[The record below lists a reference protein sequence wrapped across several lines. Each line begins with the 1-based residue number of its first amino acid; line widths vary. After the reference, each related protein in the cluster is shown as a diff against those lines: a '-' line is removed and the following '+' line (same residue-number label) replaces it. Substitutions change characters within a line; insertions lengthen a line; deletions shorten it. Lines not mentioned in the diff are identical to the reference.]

1 MPFSS
6 GTRYE
11 DNEDK
16 FEDNRRALC
25 LRTPAGGRAS
35 FVMSSAL
42 RDLAHAIAR
51 ARRASVC
58 ASPRA
63 SRGYA
68 KAARRCTN
76 RRERCCQALAHLCA
90 NCHSMGL
97 SAAGARHPPARTAYS
112 RSVVKQ
118 ITWPGGQMP
127 CFTTFH
133 AAGSKQVVA
142 RLPSALRGSCSALWQ
157 SFGCRKLLQA
167 AGMADGR
174 SLAAGQRAGRPTAAA
189 GKGAVPSLEDP
200 TARPPFFGVAPRA
213 LYLEDNTSVYRS
225 QMRSTSFDSWRRGIP
240 ACGDSP

>member
-1 MPFSS
+1 MCSGDRHLADSLCISNGREDFGLCLMPFSS

-25 LRTPAGGRAS
+25 LRTMAGGRAS

-142 RLPSALRGSCSALWQ
+142 RLCHRRYGAAAVLCGRASVAASCCKRLGW
-157 SFGCRKLLQA
+157 
-167 AGMADGR
+167 
-174 SLAAGQRAGRPTAAA
+174 PTA
-189 GKGAVPSLEDP
+189 GAL
-200 TARPPFFGVAPRA
+200 
-213 LYLEDNTSVYRS
+213 LYLEDR
-225 QMRSTSFDSWRRGIP
+225 
-240 ACGDSP
+240 